1 MGEPGRT
8 EAFLRLSNTR
18 GGWIENRYG
27 RVTDIKHW
35 SGDTGVSY
43 RDIDLYLRWE
53 ESGERF
59 LRFQREAFLLVTV
72 KRHDMRA
79 TYELAAT
86 DGSPSRPL
94 FIQDGYY
101 VTVEIGA
108 ENSPPFRVVL
118 FLRMYVRSAR
128 SDSYGTYEDIWCS
141 HSIVNRL

>member
-1 MGEPGRT
+1 
-8 EAFLRLSNTR
+8 
-18 GGWIENRYG
+18 
-27 RVTDIKHW
+27 
-35 SGDTGVSY
+35 VSY

-59 LRFQREAFLLVTV
+59 LRFQREAFLLAAV

-108 ENSPPFRVVL
+108 ENPPPLRVVL
-118 FLRMYVRSAR
+118 FSQDVRQVRSFGQLR
-128 SDSYGTYEDIWCS
+128 
-141 HSIVNRL
+141 HV